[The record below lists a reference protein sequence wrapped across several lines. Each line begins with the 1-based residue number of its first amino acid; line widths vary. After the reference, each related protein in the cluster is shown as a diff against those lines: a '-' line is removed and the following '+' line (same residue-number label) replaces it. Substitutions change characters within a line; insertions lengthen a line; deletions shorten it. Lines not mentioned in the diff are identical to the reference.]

1 MIISLAKINLGG
13 GGSGGGGSLSE
24 QDEYVIA
31 RALNDLNDR
40 LTEVENNNNENQGE

>member
-1 MIISLAKINLGG
+1 MIINLSKIDFAG
-13 GGSGGGGSLSE
+13 GGSGGGSLSE
-24 QDEYVIA
+24 QEEYVIA